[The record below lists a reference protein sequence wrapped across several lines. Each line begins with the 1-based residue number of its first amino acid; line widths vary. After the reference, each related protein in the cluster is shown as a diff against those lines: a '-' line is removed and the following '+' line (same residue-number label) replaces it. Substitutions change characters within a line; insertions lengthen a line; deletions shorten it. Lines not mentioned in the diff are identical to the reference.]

1 MSKSQPSYLK
11 PDSLAEACDVLSTRG
26 KDAKVV
32 AGGQSLSLLLR
43 QDLLD
48 PAVIVDISELSE
60 LGGIEVDS
68 GRVSIGATA
77 TYSSL
82 ASHDI
87 TDGYRALG
95 DAVAVIGDV
104 QVRNLGTIGGAV
116 AHADPSLD
124 ILPALLCADAEL
136 GLAGPDGRRSVPF
149 EEFYE
154 AYMQTALDDGEILA
168 EITFDLPTEPYGS
181 AYEKYANVD
190 GGWAIVGV
198 NSLLELSDD
207 GSRIETARLALTAV
221 DDTPVR
227 APSAETR
234 LEGTTP
240 SENVLDDAADAI
252 PADINPLEDI
262 SGSIEYKET
271 LAVRL
276 GRRSLD
282 RALERATGVISE

>member
-1 MSKSQPSYLK
+1 MSNSQRSYLK
-11 PDSLAEACDVLSTRG
+11 PDSLTEACNVLSTRDQ
-26 KDAKVV
+26 DAKVV

-48 PAVIVDISELSE
+48 PAVIVDISEMSE
-60 LGGIEVDS
+60 LGGIEVGS
-68 GRVSIGATA
+68 ERARVGATT

-87 TDGYRALG
+87 TDIYSALG

-104 QVRNLGTIGGAV
+104 QVRNIGTIGGAV

-124 ILPALLCADAEL
+124 ILSPLLCADAEL

-181 AYEKYANVD
+181 AYEKHANVD
-190 GGWAIVGV
+190 GGWATVGI
-198 NSLLELSDD
+198 NSLLELTDD
-207 GSRIETARLALTAV
+207 RSRIETARLALTAV

-227 APSAETR
+227 APSAETH
-234 LEGTTP
+234 LEGATP
-240 SENVLDDAADAI
+240 TEDVLDDAAEVI
-252 PADINPLEDI
+252 PTDINPLEDL
-262 SGSIEYKET
+262 SGSIGYKET